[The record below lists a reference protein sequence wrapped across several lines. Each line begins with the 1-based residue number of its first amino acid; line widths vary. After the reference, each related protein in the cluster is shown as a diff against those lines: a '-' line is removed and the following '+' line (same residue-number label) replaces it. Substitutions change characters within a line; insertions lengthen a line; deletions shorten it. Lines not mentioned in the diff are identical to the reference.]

1 MTPDLYSASPEL
13 IADFDRVRQRA
24 LVIGIV
30 GLALCAIGWVVNP
43 EQFYRSYLVG
53 FLFCGRATAE
63 ELTGAEDVTG
73 AVIKVSEASD
83 PRSPWRGFS

>member
-1 MTPDLYSASPEL
+1 MTPHMYSASPEL

-30 GLALCAIGWVVNP
+30 GLALCAIGWFVNP

-53 FLFCGRATAE
+53 FLFWNGVALGCMAIAF
-63 ELTGAEDVTG
+63 LHQLSGAPG
-73 AVIKVSEASD
+73 AS
-83 PRSPWRGFS
+83 